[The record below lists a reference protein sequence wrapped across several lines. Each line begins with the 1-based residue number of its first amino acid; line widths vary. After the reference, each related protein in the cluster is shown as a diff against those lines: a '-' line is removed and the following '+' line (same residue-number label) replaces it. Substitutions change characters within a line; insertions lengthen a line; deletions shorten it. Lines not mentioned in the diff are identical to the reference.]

1 MEPLFLGSHPA
12 IDFLNTAFE
21 PDGNRIE
28 TLGDGRAFI
37 GWLVGV
43 GLLDEGSAARFS
55 RRFGAEGLDAAAA
68 EARKLREWVRA
79 WLTEWRVSPDADYST
94 QIARLNR
101 LLLRETFHRELVST
115 EEGMKL
121 VERPVTGSADAL
133 LAPIALSIAELIAHE
148 DPSLV
153 RSCAGNGCTL
163 WFLDRTKGHRR
174 RYCSQSVCGN
184 RAKVAAFRER
194 LNRS

>member
-43 GLLDEGSAARFS
+43 ELLDEGSAARFS

-194 LNRS
+194 QNRS

>member
-55 RRFGAEGLDAAAA
+55 RRFRVEGLDAAAA
-68 EARKLREWVRA
+68 EARKLREWARA

-194 LNRS
+194 QNRS

>member
-43 GLLDEGSAARFS
+43 ELLDEGSAARFS

-115 EEGMKL
+115 EEGVKL

-133 LAPIALSIAELIAHE
+133 LAPIAQSIAELIAHE

-194 LNRS
+194 QNRS